1 MKVTFEIEY
10 RTRWGE
16 MLYLCSGGTSR
27 AMRCANDRWTLI
39 VDLPAGEAMEYHYA
53 VRSEQGIRRRE
64 WGGHRLPA
72 CRAERLRV
80 FDFWSDRPR
89 ESAYY
94 SSAFTEGFMNR
105 KHAAGTETGTTADKT
120 GFANPA
126 KAADKTET
134 KSTAGTG
141 FADTANAANA
151 ADTTNA
157 AANGPLRAGS
167 LFLTVEAPT
176 VGAGERLALTG
187 AGERLGEWNTER
199 AMLLDDSD
207 FPRWSLTLE
216 NGLPQ
221 QGTPYKF
228 VIVDAA
234 TLRPLRWEPG
244 ENRRWSLPEPDG
256 REAVIASGLRFDD
269 PETRWRGAG
278 VAIPVFSLRS
288 EESFGIGEFADLKL
302 MVDWAVATGQK
313 IIQVLPVNDTTM
325 SGTWLDSYPYNAN
338 STFALHPQFL
348 RLEAAGEL
356 SDRAVMEE
364 FRQLGRELNALPEV
378 DYEHV
383 NRAKNDY
390 MRRLFDEQGAATLA
404 SEEFRRFFRNN
415 EAWIV
420 PYAAYCVL
428 RDRYRT
434 ADFSRWG
441 DFATFDPMAVAR
453 LVSRGEGRREA
464 ERVYF
469 VQYHLDR
476 QLREVRNYAHAHG
489 VVLKGDIPIG
499 ISRTSV
505 DAWATPELFHMDG
518 QAGAPPDD
526 FSVLGQNWGFPTY
539 NWKRM
544 AEDGYAWWQARF
556 RKMAE
561 YFDAYRID
569 HILGFFRIWEIPAD
583 AVHGLLGHFSPA
595 LPYSV
600 EELRAAGI
608 PFDAERYAR
617 PYIRREGLKEIFGE
631 RAGEVCSKYLS
642 VNGDGSYSMRP
653 EVATQRA
660 VQERFA
666 GCGSEEEAAL
676 REGLMELL
684 DEVLFVEDPVRRGCY
699 HPRIAGRS
707 TRSYRALPPAGRE
720 AFDRLHDD
728 FFYRRHNDFWR
739 DEACRKLPPI
749 VSATRMLVCG
759 EDLGMIPA
767 CVPEV
772 MASEQILSLEIQ
784 RMPKEFGVEFGDPS
798 GYPYRSV
805 ATTST
810 HDMTLLRAWWEE
822 DPKKSERFY
831 RHVLGQCGRAPAVCT
846 PRIAELIVRMH
857 LASPAMLT
865 ILPLQD
871 WLAIDGRLRRK
882 NPHEERI
889 NVPSIARYH
898 WRYRMHL
905 TLEKLL
911 RAGTFNARVRTLI
924 AESGRA

>member
-16 MLYLCSGGTSR
+16 TLCLCSEGMTR
-27 AMRCANDRWTLI
+27 TMRCAGDRWTLL
-39 VDLPAGEAMEYHYA
+39 VDLPAGAALEYRYA
-53 VRSEQGIRRRE
+53 VRNEQGVCRRE
-64 WGGHRLPA
+64 WGSHHLPL

-80 FDFWSDRPR
+80 FDCWSDRPR
-89 ESAYY
+89 QSAYY
-94 SSAFTEGFMNR
+94 SSAFTEGFMARNS
-105 KHAAGTETGTTADKT
+105 ADDTTTA
-120 GFANPA
+120 
-126 KAADKTET
+126 E
-134 KSTAGTG
+134 
-141 FADTANAANA
+141 
-151 ADTTNA
+151 
-157 AANGPLRAGS
+157 PLRAGTV
-167 LFLTVEAPT
+167 FLTVEAPT
-176 VGAGERLALTG
+176 VGAGERLVLTG
-187 AGERLGEWNTER
+187 EGERLGNWNTER
-199 AMLLDDSD
+199 AIPLDDRD
-207 FPRWSLTLE
+207 FPRWSLKLD
-216 NGLPQ
+216 GKLPKA
-221 QGTPYKF
+221 GTPFKF

-234 TLRPLRWEPG
+234 TMQPRRWDTG
-244 ENRRWSLPEPDG
+244 DNRRWSLPEPG
-256 REAVIASGLRFDD
+256 SCAAVAASGLRFDD
-269 PETRWRGAG
+269 PDMQWRGAG

-302 MVDWAVATGQK
+302 LVDWAAATGQK

-348 RLEAAGEL
+348 RLEAAGQL
-356 SDRAVMEE
+356 SDAAEMER
-364 FRQLGRELNALPEV
+364 FRRLGRELNALPTV
-378 DYEHV
+378 DYERV

-390 MRRLFDEQGAATLA
+390 MKRLFDEQGARTSA
-404 SEEFRRFFRNN
+404 SEPYRRFFRRN
-415 EAWIV
+415 EAWLV

-428 RDRYRT
+428 RDRYGT

-441 DFATFDPMAVAR
+441 EFAKFDPLAVAR

-476 QLREVRNYAHAHG
+476 QLREVRDYAHAHG

-505 DAWATPELFHMDG
+505 DAWASPELFHMDG

-539 NWKRM
+539 NWERM
-544 AEDGYAWWQARF
+544 ARDGYAWWQARF

-569 HILGFFRIWEIPAD
+569 HILGFFRIWEVPVD
-583 AVHGLLGHFSPA
+583 AVHGLLGHFNPA
-595 LPYSV
+595 LPYSE
-600 EELRAAGI
+600 EELRAAGF
-608 PFDAERYAR
+608 PFDAERHAR
-617 PYIRREGLKEIFGE
+617 PYIRREGLGEIFGE
-631 RAGEVCSKYLS
+631 RVDEVCDKYLQ
-642 VNGDGSYSMRP
+642 VNDNGGYSLRP

-660 VQERFA
+660 IEQRFA
-666 GCGSEEEAAL
+666 GCDTEQDTFL
-676 REGLMELL
+676 REGLMGLL
-684 DEVLFVEDPVRRGCY
+684 DEVLFVEDPARKGYY
-699 HPRIAGRS
+699 HPRIAGRL
-707 TRSYRALPPAGRE
+707 TRSYKALPQPLRE

-739 DEACRKLPPI
+739 EEARRKLPPI
-749 VSATRMLVCG
+749 LSATRMLVCG

-772 MASEQILSLEIQ
+772 MESEQILSLEIQ
-784 RMPKEFGVEFGDPS
+784 RMPKQFGVEFGDPS
-798 GYPYRSV
+798 AYPYRSV

-810 HDMTLLRAWWEE
+810 HDMDLIRAWWEE
-822 DPKKSERFY
+822 DPQRSARFY
-831 RHVLGQCGRAPAVCT
+831 RNVLGQSGRTPATCT

-871 WLAIDGRLRRK
+871 WLAIDGTLRRR
-882 NPHEERI
+882 NPREERI
-889 NVPSIARYH
+889 NVPSVSRHH

-911 RAGTFNARVRTLI
+911 RARTFNARMRSLI
-924 AESGRA
+924 AESGRKVD